1 MGAIN
6 IQRGHGLRRNL
17 QQIKGDREGCES
29 SSICLTQEIEIFL
42 VCRFGKAITVK
53 CKIPTL

>member
-17 QQIKGDREGCES
+17 QQIKGDGEGCES
-29 SSICLTQEIEIFL
+29 SPTCLTQEIEKNL
-42 VCRFGKAITVK
+42 VCRFSIAITVK
-53 CKIPTL
+53 LNFPAL